1 MRDTAPWLNRGLG
14 VTSVLICEDHREVRD
29 RLAAVLAT
37 LGGGSRVQGCGT
49 ASSEVLAH
57 YNSRTVGLVLLGIHS
72 GERAGLTTLRALLTA
87 HPGANVIMFG
97 AARDAQVI
105 AASVALGARG
115 FLRWDAGR
123 PHSMGPL
130 VRELAG
136 SASTGVGNAPGV
148 PAQDR
153 SRLSEREH
161 QVLLGMSEGKSN
173 GEIGRELFLAE
184 DTIKTHARRMFRKLR
199 VGDRAEAV
207 AHGFRC
213 DLLS

>member
-1 MRDTAPWLNRGLG
+1 VR
-14 VTSVLICEDHREVRD
+14 SVLICEDHHEVRD

-57 YNSRTVGLVLLGIHS
+57 YNARTVDLVLLGTHP
-72 GERAGLTTLRALLTA
+72 GQRAGLITLRALLTV

-97 AARDAQVI
+97 AAHDTQVI
-105 AASVALGARG
+105 AATVALGARG
-115 FLRWDAGR
+115 YLRWDAGR
-123 PHSMGPL
+123 PHTIG
-130 VRELAG
+130 LAHG
-136 SASTGVGNAPGV
+136 LAAPTASRASVHEP
-148 PAQDR
+148 

-161 QVLLGMSEGKSN
+161 QVLLGMSGGKSN

-184 DTIKTHARRMFRKLR
+184 DTIKTHARRLFRKLR

-207 AHGFRC
+207 AHGFRH
-213 DLLS
+213 DLLT

>member
-1 MRDTAPWLNRGLG
+1 
-14 VTSVLICEDHREVRD
+14 VRD
-29 RLAAVLAT
+29 PLAAVLAT

-57 YNSRTVGLVLLGIHS
+57 YNARTVDLVLLGTQS
-72 GERAGLTTLRALLTA
+72 GERAGLVTLRALLA
-87 HPGANVIMFG
+87 VHPGANVIMFG
-97 AARDAQVI
+97 AARDAHAI
-105 AASVALGARG
+105 AAAVALGARG

-123 PHSMGPL
+123 PRRIAPLAHALGASGP
-130 VRELAG
+130 A
-136 SASTGVGNAPGV
+136 AVGGAPGV
-148 PAQDR
+148 PGQER

-184 DTIKTHARRMFRKLR
+184 DTIKTHARRMFRKLH

-207 AHGFRC
+207 AHGFRHA
-213 DLLS
+213 LLS